1 MKLNKWDISVLITG
15 GIFLIIAALLL
26 SPIKWAFYLA
36 VVLLMMFVSY
46 TDIHFR
52 KIKTKSMYILILL
65 GFISIFITTNINIKE
80 RILTVL
86 MVGGSLIAT
95 ILLTNRLLHI
105 TKSVGGGDFRILVYS
120 GLMFG
125 FYELYVI
132 AIGSVIT
139 LMFSLATTLLHGKEI
154 KELPG
159 YRICLGPFIAFAIC
173 LVLLYILQLS

>member
-1 MKLNKWDISVLITG
+1 MKINKWDISVLIAG

-26 SPIKWAFYLA
+26 DPIKWAFYLA

-52 KIKTKSMYILILL
+52 KIKTKSMYILLLL
-65 GFISIFITTNINIKE
+65 GFISIFITNISIKE

-86 MVGGSLIAT
+86 MVGGALIAT
-95 ILLTNRLLHI
+95 ILLTNKLMHI

-125 FYELYVI
+125 FYQMYVI
-132 AIGSVIT
+132 AIGFVIT
-139 LMFSLATTLLHGKEI
+139 LMFSLAATLLKGKEI

-159 YRICLGPFIAFAIC
+159 YRICLGPFIAFAMC